1 MPRTAL
7 EYANGIVIMHRAL
20 SINQAQRLVCSDCG
34 KPCRTETE
42 RQLHTQRTGHESFQE
57 QAASAA
63 AIDTAAEMRE
73 ASDATEQEMV
83 RWCGQLGGVSVL
95 PCVVTEAGGLMHCI
109 AGCQEKLRGLFK
121 SSATIFT
128 HPSNITGSTRGG

>member
-20 SINQAQRLVCSDCG
+20 STNQAQRLICSDCG

-63 AIDTAAEMRE
+63 AIDTAAEMRD
-73 ASDATEQEMV
+73 ASDAPDQELV
-83 RWCGQLGGVSVL
+83 RWCLRLGL
-95 PCVVTEAGGLMHCI
+95 C
-109 AGCQEKLRGLFK
+109 
-121 SSATIFT
+121 
-128 HPSNITGSTRGG
+128 